1 MSGST
6 NGRRGPVATLLV
18 LGTFVLGMIAG
29 AALLHIALLT
39 VHGPGP
45 FKRRGPEG
53 GPPIEHIRED
63 LHLTPEQDE
72 KIRTLLDETHE
83 RIRAEADATRDK
95 IRELL
100 TPEQRER
107 FDAMHHGPF
116 GEGGVRRR
124 SPI

>member
-1 MSGST
+1 MS
-6 NGRRGPVATLLV
+6 NGANGRGPVATLLI

-29 AALLHIALLT
+29 AALLHIAVLT
-39 VHGPGP
+39 LHGPGP
-45 FKRRGPEG
+45 FKRQGPD
-53 GPPIEHIRED
+53 GPPIEAIRHD
-63 LHLTPEQDE
+63 LDLTPEQE
-72 KIRTLLDETHE
+72 QKIRTLLDETHE

-100 TPEQRER
+100 TPEQRQR

-116 GEGGVRRR
+116 GEHGGVRRR